1 VSAPPARGA
10 ERAEQLI
17 ARLAKLHPKKIDL
30 SLGRIERLLARLGH
44 PETRLPPVIHVAG
57 TNGKGS
63 TVAFLRAILEAAGF
77 GVHVY
82 TSPNLVRFNER
93 IRIGRRGGGVLVSDE
108 DLADAL
114 AACEQVNAG
123 EPITFFEI
131 TTAAAFCIFAQSAAD
146 VLLLEVGLGGRLDAT
161 NVVDNV
167 AAAVITPVSIDH
179 TEFLGPTL
187 KDIAG
192 EKAGILKRGVP
203 AVIAHQEVAALTV
216 IEHAARKVGTPLSVS
231 GEQWS
236 AHEERG
242 RLVYAD
248 EEGLLDLPRPRLLG
262 RHQIENAGTAIATL
276 RAARRFD
283 VPAAAFEAGMAKVD
297 WPARMQHLSSGRLPP
312 LLPEG
317 AELWLDGGHN
327 VAGGLAIANAL
338 AELEE
343 RVPRPLV
350 LVVGMLGTKDTDGF
364 LACFSD
370 LARHV
375 FAVPVPAEIARTPD
389 EVAAAAKEAGL
400 IAEATP
406 SVEDALRRVAALRL
420 ETPPRVLI
428 AGSLYLAGAVLA
440 ANGTPPR

>member
-1 VSAPPARGA
+1 MNAGAAR
-10 ERAEQLI
+10 EPEPAEQLI

-30 SLGRIERLLARLGH
+30 SLGRLELLLARLGN
-44 PETRLPPVIHVAG
+44 PERHLPPVIHVAG

-63 TVAFLRAILEAAGF
+63 TVAFLRAMLEAAGL
-77 GVHVY
+77 GAHVY

-93 IRIGRRGGGVLVSDE
+93 IRIARKGGGVLVSDPE
-108 DLADAL
+108 LAKALAD
-114 AACEQVNAG
+114 CERLNAG
-123 EPITFFEI
+123 DPITFFEI
-131 TTAAAFCIFAQSAAD
+131 TTAAAFLIFSRNPAD

-161 NVVDNV
+161 NVIDK
-167 AAAVITPVSIDH
+167 AAATVITPVSIDH
-179 TEFLGPTL
+179 TEFLGLTL
-187 KDIAG
+187 EEIAG

-203 AVIAHQEVAALTV
+203 AVVARQDAQALKV
-216 IEHAARKVGTPLSVS
+216 LERAAARAGTKLAVS

-236 AHEERG
+236 AHEESG

-248 EEGLLDLPRPRLLG
+248 DDGLLDLPHPRLIG
-262 RHQIENAGTAIATL
+262 RHQIENAGTAVAAL
-276 RAARRFD
+276 RFSRAFD
-283 VPAAAFEAGMAKVD
+283 VPQEAIEAGMTGVE
-297 WPARMQHLSSGRLPP
+297 WPARMQHLSSGRL
-312 LLPEG
+312 LAQLPEG

-327 VAGGLAIANAL
+327 VAGGLAIAAAL

-375 FAVPVPAEIARTPD
+375 FAVPVPAEIARTPQ
-389 EVAAAAKEAGL
+389 EVALAAQEAGL
-400 IAEATP
+400 AAEPT
-406 SVEDALRRVAALRL
+406 SSIEEALGRVAALKL
-420 ETPPRVLI
+420 EMPPRVLI
-428 AGSLYLAGAVLA
+428 TGSLYLAGAVLA